1 MFKKPAPPKRNPPG
15 LYKRHYGGI
24 ALPEPAES
32 FESYEP
38 PAIPNEGVP
47 DNTQET
53 PNG

>member
-1 MFKKPAPPKRNPPG
+1 MFKK
-15 LYKRHYGGI
+15 
-24 ALPEPAES
+24 PEPAES